1 MDIFINK
8 ISQDSFYSLVA
19 LLFFFFYLAFELI
32 YISARNAFSMNSE
45 PLTKQALFW
54 SSIRI
59 PFISFIYF
67 GLFSWANYKFQFN
80 QEGFNNFIS
89 ISKLPLGLLSLC
101 IPFVAIVNNIHRT
114 IQTDEQIQQT
124 KLKNRTDLFYSH
136 QKNYIEYFNTSIKKN
151 VYIIETMESPHSIVT
166 KKVVESEIEIKIIA
180 PFKLYKKI
188 FNKASTYDN
197 DFSISTTLI
206 NSLKSLWRGI
216 DALIDE
222 LRYTVH
228 EPDCFEIIYKI
239 ESAMTSISSNLQFS
253 PIITKYSF
261 IIDTNSFYF
270 CSRFENEENLKRVLK
285 AYFLLTQ
292 DILDT
297 IDLKAYGY
305 IVPDAVVQ
313 YSYMSEYIFP
323 EWNSWTVKKSSSRI
337 SSFIRR
343 AS

>member
-166 KKVVESEIEIKIIA
+166 KKVVESEIEIKI
-180 PFKLYKKI
+180 
-188 FNKASTYDN
+188 
-197 DFSISTTLI
+197 
-206 NSLKSLWRGI
+206 
-216 DALIDE
+216 
-222 LRYTVH
+222 
-228 EPDCFEIIYKI
+228 
-239 ESAMTSISSNLQFS
+239 
-253 PIITKYSF
+253 
-261 IIDTNSFYF
+261 
-270 CSRFENEENLKRVLK
+270 
-285 AYFLLTQ
+285 
-292 DILDT
+292 
-297 IDLKAYGY
+297 
-305 IVPDAVVQ
+305 
-313 YSYMSEYIFP
+313 
-323 EWNSWTVKKSSSRI
+323 
-337 SSFIRR
+337 
-343 AS
+343 